1 VTIETACPPL
11 PEVWGGIEC
20 TVNRVGSEFHD
31 QVRRTGHQ
39 RRPGDLDRIAALGV
53 TALRYPVLW
62 ERTAPRGVER
72 ADWRWPE
79 RRLGRLRELG
89 VRPIVGL
96 VHHGSGPRGT
106 SLLDPAFA
114 DGLAR
119 FARACAERFEWVL
132 DWVPVNEPLT
142 TARFSALYGHWYPHA
157 TDDTA
162 FVRAL
167 LTQCRAVV
175 LAMRAIRTVIPGA
188 RLIQTEDLART
199 HSTRRLAYQAAFEN
213 ERRWLTFDLLRGRV
227 TRDHPLWRWLTTVG
241 AKRREL
247 EWFVANPCPPNIVG
261 LNYYVTSERLLDERL
276 ERYGGHTHGTNGR
289 DAYADVCAVR
299 ALRGGI
305 AGPEQLLREAW
316 ERFALPLA
324 ITEAQQGCTRDEQ
337 LRWLDELWHGAL
349 AARAAG
355 ADVRAVTVWALLG
368 AFDWDSL
375 VTRRTGQYEAGAF
388 DVRRGGG
395 PRPTAVATMTRAL
408 ATTGT
413 YGHPV
418 LSSPGWWRR
427 SVRFEHPPAGAR
439 RAGSARRR
447 RRPRR
452 ALLVTGGAGTLGRAT
467 ARLAE
472 LRGLEPRTTTR
483 AELDIADAES
493 VARALTELNPWAVV
507 NTAGFV
513 RVDDAERDA
522 ERCRRENSRG
532 PEVLAAA
539 CRERGIRLLTYSSDL
554 VFDGAVTRPYVESDA
569 VAPLSVY
576 GKTKAEGE
584 RRTLAAWPSALV
596 VRTSAFFGPWDQH
609 NFLAITL
616 RELRARREVAA
627 AGDVEVSPTYV
638 PDLVNASLDLL
649 IDGETGVWHVANDGA
664 VSWAAFAR
672 HGAAAAG
679 VSTRRLRE
687 CRLADLR
694 LPAPRPRYSV
704 LGSDRG
710 RLLPPLEDALAR
722 YVAERP

>member
-1 VTIETACPPL
+1 VTIGTACPPL

-20 TVNRVGSEFHD
+20 TVNRVGADVHD

-39 RRPGDLDRIAALGV
+39 RRPGDVDRIAALGV

-62 ERTAPRGVER
+62 ERTAPRGLER
-72 ADWRWPE
+72 AHWRWPE
-79 RRLGRLRELG
+79 RRLARLRELG

-96 VHHGSGPRGT
+96 VHHGSGPRHT

-119 FARACAERFEWVL
+119 FARACAERFDWVL

-157 TDDTA
+157 TDDAA

-175 LAMRAIRTVIPGA
+175 LAMRAIRSVIPGA
-188 RLIQTEDLART
+188 RLIQTDDLALT

-213 ERRWLTFDLLRGRV
+213 ERRWLTFDLLCGRV
-227 TRDHPLWRWLTTVG
+227 TRDHPLWGWLTKVG
-241 AKRREL
+241 ANGREL
-247 EWFVANPCPPNIVG
+247 EWFAENRCPPDVVG
-261 LNYYVTSERLLDERL
+261 LNYYVTSERLLDERV
-276 ERYGGHTHGTNGR
+276 ERYGAHTQGTNGR
-289 DAYADVCAVR
+289 DVYADVSAVR
-299 ALRGGI
+299 ALRAGI
-305 AGPEQLLREAW
+305 AGPERLLREAW
-316 ERFALPLA
+316 ERFGLPLA
-324 ITEAQQGCTRDEQ
+324 ITEAQQGCTREEQ

-349 AARAAG
+349 SARTAG
-355 ADVRAVTVWALLG
+355 VDVRAVTVWALLG

-375 VTRRTGQYEAGAF
+375 VTRRTGHYEPGAF
-388 DVRRGGG
+388 DVRRAGA
-395 PRPTAVATMTRAL
+395 PRPTALASMTRAL
-408 ATTGT
+408 AKTGS
-413 YGHPV
+413 YAHPV

-427 SVRFEHPPAGAR
+427 SVRFEHPPTGPR
-439 RAGSARRR
+439 RAALGRRR
-447 RRPRR
+447 RRRR

-483 AELDIADAES
+483 AQLDIAEPTS
-493 VARALTELNPWAVV
+493 VARVLGELNPWAVV

-513 RVDDAERDA
+513 RVDDAEGDA

-554 VFDGAVTRPYVESDA
+554 VFDGAVTRPYVERDA
-569 VAPLSVY
+569 VAPLSIY
-576 GKTKAEGE
+576 GRTKAEGE
-584 RRTLAAWPSALV
+584 RRALAAWPSALV
-596 VRTSAFFGPWDQH
+596 IRSSAFFGPWDTY

-616 RELRARREVAA
+616 DELRAGRAVKA

-649 IDGETGVWHVANDGA
+649 IDGETGVWHLANEGA

-672 HGAAAAG
+672 RGAAAAG
-679 VSTRRLRE
+679 VPIRRLCE

-704 LGSDRG
+704 LGSERG
-710 RLLPPLEDALAR
+710 RLLPPLEHAVAR